1 MADDSIPSPPENP
14 FESSNEEDSAQIV
27 QNGQA
32 DSLPEGA
39 PNVAAKPGKAMLV
52 LGIVGALVLF
62 LLYTIMF
69 GGKKEGVKKEP
80 RVVKVETRE
89 IEPPPL
95 PKIED
100 LAPAPELPP
109 LTAPSLPEPV
119 AIPDVNNIDMN
130 PLTPKEDAAQQ
141 AQAMAR
147 MRSGMMVMDGGAN
160 QSSAPDGIP
169 SPSGQANPADSNSMF
184 ASRAAAT
191 TVETVRATRIVN
203 LNNTI
208 AQGRIIHA
216 TLETAI
222 NTDLS
227 APIRAIVS
235 RDAYGEAGS
244 VPLIPKGSRLIGTY
258 NSTLS
263 SGQTRVL
270 VIWTRIIRPD
280 GVDVMIGSPLVDA
293 IGQAGVAGQI
303 DTKFQEIFSRSLL
316 SSVVGIAMAI
326 GSEKLSDNT
335 SVTTTGSSTQ
345 TTGGGAQEATTEA
358 LNKLGGITDSFIQ
371 RFISVPPTILIDQ
384 GTPVNVMVNKDLVF
398 PSETIGSGT
407 NP

>member
-1 MADDSIPSPPENP
+1 MADDSIPTPPENP
-14 FESSNEEDSAQIV
+14 FESPDNGNIGQMPQDVVEET
-27 QNGQA
+27 
-32 DSLPEGA
+32 LPQSG

-62 LLYTIMF
+62 LLYTIVF
-69 GGKKEGVKKEP
+69 GGKKEEEKVKPKE
-80 RVVKVETRE
+80 VKIEKRE

-95 PKIED
+95 PKLED
-100 LAPAPELPP
+100 LNETPEPP
-109 LTAPSLPEPV
+109 QIVAPSLPEPIE
-119 AIPDVNNIDMN
+119 IPAVNDVDIN
-130 PLTPKEDAAQQ
+130 PLTPKEDAAQK

-147 MRSGMMVMDGGAN
+147 LKSGLMVMDGGAN
-160 QSSAPDGIP
+160 QASVTGPG
-169 SPSGQANPADSNSMF
+169 GPAQPTPTDPNGLF
-184 ASRAAAT
+184 AARAAAT
-191 TVETVRATRIVN
+191 KVETVAATRIID
-203 LNNTI
+203 LNRTI

-222 NTDLS
+222 NTDLA

-235 RDAYGEAGS
+235 RDTFGESGTA
-244 VPLIPKGSRLIGTY
+244 PLIPKGSRLIGTY

-270 VIWTRIIRPD
+270 VIWTRVIRPD

-293 IGQAGVAGQI
+293 IGQAGVSGQI

-316 SSVVGIAMAI
+316 SSVISIAMAI

-345 TTGGGAQEATTEA
+345 TTGGGAQEATTNA
-358 LNKLGGITDSFIQ
+358 LNKLGSITDSFIQ
-371 RFISVPPTILIDQ
+371 RFINVPPTILIDQ

-398 PSETIGSGT
+398 PSDTTGSAMIQ
-407 NP
+407 